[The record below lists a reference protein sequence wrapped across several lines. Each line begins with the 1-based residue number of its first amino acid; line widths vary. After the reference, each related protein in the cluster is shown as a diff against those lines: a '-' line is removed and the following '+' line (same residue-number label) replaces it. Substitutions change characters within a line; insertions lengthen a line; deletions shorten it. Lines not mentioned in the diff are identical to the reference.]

1 MEDDEA
7 IQHVAGQYVERL
19 GRDAPKHLH
28 ERAEQAQAIGDHS
41 SADAWREIAEAAER
55 LL

>member
-19 GRDAPKHLH
+19 GRDAPKDLR
-28 ERAEQAQAIGDHS
+28 ERAEQAQASEDRP
-41 SADAWREIAEAAER
+41 SADAWREIAKAAER